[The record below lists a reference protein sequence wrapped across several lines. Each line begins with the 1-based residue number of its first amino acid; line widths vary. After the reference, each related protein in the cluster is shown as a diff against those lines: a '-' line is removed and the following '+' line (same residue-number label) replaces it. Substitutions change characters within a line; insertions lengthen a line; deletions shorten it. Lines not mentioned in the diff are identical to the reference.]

1 MSEVNNTA
9 ADSTNAVE
17 HKDPTQTAAD
27 SLYQTKPDEVKVD
40 NNGAAQEQKVDA
52 KADEQTSKEEKS
64 GDEKSPIEY
73 KFEVGEDSPVTQ
85 EHLDKI
91 AEYAKER
98 GLSQEAAQKLVD
110 MQAETLKTQRQ
121 GLVDEFKRTAD
132 GWRTTAQAD
141 KEIGGDNFNRNVE
154 LAKRVVDKFGSES
167 FKKALNETGF
177 GNHPEL
183 LRTFVR
189 IGQKMGDDTLVVSG
203 ATSNKSRPI
212 EDLFYGSKT

>member
-1 MSEVNNTA
+1 MSDATNTA

-17 HKDPTQTAAD
+17 QKDPTQTAAD
-27 SLYQTKPDEVKVD
+27 SLYQTKPDEVQVD
-40 NNGAAQEQKVDA
+40 KNEPAQEQKVDA
-52 KADEQTSKEEKS
+52 KAEVKDEKAGEEK
-64 GDEKSPIEY
+64 PVEY
-73 KFEVGEDSPVTQ
+73 KLEIGEDSPITK

-121 GLVDEFKRTAD
+121 GLVDEFKKTAD
-132 GWRTTAQAD
+132 GWRATAQAD
-141 KEIGGDNFNRNVE
+141 KEIGGDGFNRNVE
-154 LAKRVVDKFGSES
+154 LAKRVVDKFGSEA
-167 FKKALNETGF
+167 FRKALNETGF

-189 IGQKMGDDTLVVSG
+189 IGQRMGDDTLVVSS
-203 ATSNKSRPI
+203 ATSTKVRPM
-212 EDLFYGSKT
+212 EDLFYGSKN